1 MTSTANSESR
11 RKHVKDGD
19 PLKDKSNDDLY
30 RVLGV
35 ARDATEADIKRAY
48 RKLALK
54 HHPDKVRST
63 TNDNQTDSK
72 ISPSDGMHSGSNST
86 DMFQKISFAYSVLS
100 DESKRKYY
108 DQTGDTE
115 EVLSSMK
122 HIQCVLLLIH
132 TYSHT

>member
-1 MTSTANSESR
+1 MTSFASSESR
-11 RKHVKDGD
+11 REQYVKDGNS
-19 PLKDKSNDDLY
+19 LKHKAKDDLY

-54 HHPDKVRST
+54 YHPDKTRSKP
-63 TNDNQTDSK
+63 NNNQTDSK
-72 ISPSDGMHSGSNST
+72 VSSSNGSNSGSESS

-115 EVLSSMK
+115 EVPSTKQMQNK
-122 HIQCVLLLIH
+122 IR
-132 TYSHT
+132 